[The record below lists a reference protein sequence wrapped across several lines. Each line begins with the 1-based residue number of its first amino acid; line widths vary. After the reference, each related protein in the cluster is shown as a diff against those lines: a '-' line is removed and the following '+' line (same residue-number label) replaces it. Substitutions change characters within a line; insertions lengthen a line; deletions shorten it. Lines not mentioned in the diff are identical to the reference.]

1 MKKWMTAALFVLL
14 VLGLCACG
22 KKEKPVDYTNK
33 TDGNMTFV
41 YEKAYTLA
49 HDADVEIVIVKK
61 HDDEL
66 GYQITNTFYY
76 RQQTP
81 ELDKKGRVIGG
92 QDADFL
98 QGDMVYALDEGKS
111 AREFAAVVKKQT
123 TFTDVQV
130 EGEHTVFV
138 GDKQWK
144 YYGALSCEEA
154 IEDLK
159 DDAKNFQSVEIH
171 FSEAAR
177 EVWAR
182 K

>member
-1 MKKWMTAALFVLL
+1 MKKWMTAALFMLL

-22 KKEKPVDYTNK
+22 KKEEPVDYTNRI
-33 TDGNMTFV
+33 DGNMTYVFERPYSLPDGV
-41 YEKAYTLA
+41 
-49 HDADVEIVIVKK
+49 DVEVVIVKK
-61 HDDEL
+61 HDNEL

-81 ELDKKGRVIGG
+81 ELDRKGRVIGG

-98 QGDMVYALDEGKS
+98 RGDVFYALDEGKS

-130 EGEHTVFV
+130 QGEHAVFV

-144 YYGALSCEEA
+144 YYGALSCGEA
-154 IEDLK
+154 LEDLK
-159 DDAKNFQSVEIH
+159 GDAANFESVEVH

-177 EVWAR
+177 EVWVR